1 MTEKRI
7 RDVCFT
13 LNNYTEDEYNNIYTV
28 LPSIV
33 SYAIIAKETGESG
46 TPHLQGY
53 VSFKSAKTFTAIKKV
68 ISKRSHIEERKGT
81 PQQAYEY
88 CMKDGDY
95 VEIGERPKGQ
105 GKRTDLDVIRD
116 VIKETNKMSEVVMVA
131 KSYQAVKM
139 AEQILKYHET
149 PRTEK
154 PYVEWYCGSTG
165 CGKSKLAY
173 EKLGY
178 DCYTC
183 LSTGRWFD
191 GYDAHEKVLIDDMRK
206 DFMKF
211 HDLLRLLD
219 RNPMRVETKGGTRQF
234 LAKHIIITSPYHP
247 SVLYQTREDVKQLL
261 RRIDD
266 IIDFDLRKRFRDEVL
281 QELCSRSVPTEN

>member
-1 MTEKRI
+1 MSDKRV

-13 LNNYTEDEYNNIYTV
+13 LNNYTEDEYNVIYTV
-28 LPSIV
+28 LPSQV
-33 SYAIIAKETGESG
+33 SYAIVGREIGDSG

-53 VSFKSAKTFTAIKKV
+53 ISFKSAKTFTAIKKL
-68 ISKRSHIEERKGT
+68 IGNRCHIEARLGT
-81 PQQAYEY
+81 PQQASEY
-88 CMKDGDY
+88 CMKDNDY
-95 VEIGERPKGQ
+95 YEIGERPKGQ
-105 GKRTDLDVIRD
+105 GNRTDLDVMRD
-116 VIKETNKMSEVVMVA
+116 VIKETNKMSEVVKVA

-139 AEQILKYHET
+139 AEQILKYHEA
-149 PRTEK
+149 PRTWK

-191 GYDAHEKVLIDDMRK
+191 GYDAHDRVLIDDMRK

-219 RNPMRVETKGGTRQF
+219 RNPMRVETKGGTRQM

-247 SVLYQTREDVKQLL
+247 SDLYKTREDVKQLL

-266 IIDFDLRKRFRDEVL
+266 IIDFDFRKRFNEVL
-281 QELCSRSVPTEN
+281 QQLCSEPFPKNR

>member
-1 MTEKRI
+1 MSDKRV

-13 LNNYTEDEYNNIYTV
+13 LNNYTEGEYDAIYTT
-28 LPSIV
+28 LPSHV
-33 SYAIIAKETGESG
+33 SYAIVGKETGHSG

-53 VSFKSAKTFTAIKKV
+53 LSFKSAKTFTAIKKL
-68 ISKRSHIEERKGT
+68 IGNRCHIEARKGT

-88 CMKDGDY
+88 CMKDNDY
-95 VEIGERPKGQ
+95 YEIGERPKGQ
-105 GKRTDLDVIRD
+105 GKRTDLEDIKE

-139 AEQILKYHET
+139 AEQILKYHEA
-149 PRTEK
+149 PRTWK
-154 PYVEWYCGSTG
+154 PRVEWYCGSTG

-191 GYDAHEKVLIDDMRK
+191 GYDAHDRVLIDDMRK

-219 RNPMRVETKGGTRQF
+219 RNPMRVETKGGTRQM

-247 SVLYQTREDVKQLL
+247 SDLYKTREDVNQLL

-266 IIDFDLRKRFRDEVL
+266 IIDFDLRKRFNEVL
-281 QELCSRSVPTEN
+281 QQLCSRPYPKIV